1 MPIVSSYHTICLDK
15 LRNLLIL
22 FVLMAFLILV
32 SLKTLLL
39 NRRLRVWNEQAI
51 VGDDLEK
58 KYKKLEV
65 ACLTFKNHASYI

>member
-1 MPIVSSYHTICLDK
+1 
-15 LRNLLIL
+15 
-22 FVLMAFLILV
+22 MAFLILV